1 MNNDCL
7 FPTIVIDIDSPQGNA
22 YCIMGIVANALKECA
37 FTKEQINSI
46 LDDMKSSDYDHLV
59 SVAKRYVTIVG
70 T

>member
-7 FPTIVIDIDSPQGNA
+7 FPTIVIDIDGPQGNA
-22 YCIMGIVANALKECA
+22 YCIMGIVANALKECS

-46 LDDMKSSDYDHLV
+46 LDDMKSGDYDHLV

-70 T
+70 S